1 MNFGVYGDYGDYEIC
16 ISYTP
21 TFISLGRTVNFGVNG
36 VYKIHIWFHP
46 LTPFTPK
53 FRINLAQ
60 IGVACIS
67 LYLVD
72 PVDPVDPKI
81 HNLAQIGVIFSKP
94 GASTC

>member
-1 MNFGVYGDYGDYEIC
+1 MRCNLVDPVD
-16 ISYTP
+16 P
-21 TFISLGRTVNFGVNG
+21 VDP
-36 VYKIHIWFHP
+36 KIY
-46 LTPFTPK
+46 
-53 FRINLAQ
+53 NLAQ